1 MYDKIDKESV
11 KSYKTMVQ
19 ELVQKE
25 HKDIPTYKDLEEKLD
40 SK

>member
-1 MYDKIDKESV
+1 MYDKIDKEPV

-25 HKDIPTYKDLEEKLD
+25 HKDIPTYRDSEEKTD
-40 SK
+40 TK